1 LAKLSRPD
9 TIGKKFTAL
18 FTVRRWLR
26 ETPCTAAQASVLFA
40 MASFAQPDGTGVHP
54 GVDDL
59 AELTKLDR
67 KTVIG
72 ALKVWRAA
80 GTVTRT
86 KNGNRRMRQAD
97 EHKINLDWEPAKVAV
112 DHFYKSGPESPMQ
125 SSKVASSRPKV
136 ASKPPK
142 VALGH
147 PSEEEVIEKAIIE
160 KAEEEPAASAED
172 IHYSFWVIN
181 AEPYGPEP
189 FRSIWAEELE
199 RAWAAHTYVN
209 GELPRFADAMER
221 TIRRTEALGLR
232 VPSAFFL
239 AKREIEKKESEYR
252 QRFRPN

>member
-1 LAKLSRPD
+1 VKL
-9 TIGKKFTAL
+9 TAL

-40 MASFAQPDGTGVHP
+40 MASFAQPDGTRIHP

-67 KTVIG
+67 KTVIA

-80 GTVTRT
+80 GTITRT

-97 EHKINLDWEPAKVAV
+97 EHKINLDWEPSKVAP
-112 DHFYKSGPESPMQ
+112 DHFYKSGPKSLMQ
-125 SSKVASSRPKV
+125 SSKVESNPPKV
-136 ASKPPK
+136 ESNPPK
-142 VALGH
+142 VAPGH
-147 PSEEEVIEKAIIE
+147 PIEEEVIERAIIE
-160 KAEEEPAASAED
+160 KAEEETSPAAASPED
-172 IHYSFWVIN
+172 IQYSFWVLH

-189 FRSIWAEELE
+189 FRFIWAEELD
-199 RAWAAHTYVN
+199 RAWEAHTYVN

-221 TIRRTEALGLR
+221 TIRRTEALGLK
-232 VPSAFFL
+232 VPPAFFL
-239 AKREIEKKESEYR
+239 AKREIEKEESKYR